1 MKNKILTVI
10 MTVVIIL
17 PLIFTGCS
25 DNKEINLDDF
35 LKIKY
40 DYDLKDYIDLP
51 EYKGL
56 KAYSYEYDTDEEA
69 YIEANI
75 LSVRTYHSRDVKDDI
90 EAKEGNSVFVNS
102 VSTINGVQY
111 SGGTANNYRVV
122 IGSNTAGVAFE
133 NRLIGS
139 KEGDHL
145 SFDVSVPD
153 NENEVSELRG
163 KTVHYEVD
171 IVAVC
176 EVELPEFTDD
186 FVKAYLGL
194 DSIEAYKESLR
205 KQLKDNYRDNTYK
218 VIISQIWNPLLENT
232 NYKKLPQDEVK
243 KIYEKNLD
251 SIKNYV
257 SKSKLTLEQ
266 FAKSYYGISEE
277 ELLATIQSEAE
288 STVKQELVC
297 YQIARNENLT
307 ITEEEYTERATD
319 YALNVYSLESLEEFE
334 KQFSKAEILNAILI
348 DMAQEKVADLADVTY
363 VSSSELTSMIEA
375 AKQNEEK

>member
-17 PLIFTGCS
+17 PLILTGCS

-186 FVKAYLGL
+186 FVKAYLGF

-218 VIISQIWNPLLENT
+218 VIVSQIWNPLLENT

>member
-17 PLIFTGCS
+17 PLILTGCS

>member
-17 PLIFTGCS
+17 PLILTGCS

-375 AKQNEEK
+375 AKQNEEQ

>member
-17 PLIFTGCS
+17 PLILTGCS
-25 DNKEINLDDF
+25 DNKEINFDNF
-35 LKIKY
+35 LKLKY
-40 DYDLKDYIDLP
+40 DYDLNDYIDLP

-186 FVKAYLGL
+186 FVKAYLGF

-218 VIISQIWNPLLENT
+218 VIVSQIWNPLLENT